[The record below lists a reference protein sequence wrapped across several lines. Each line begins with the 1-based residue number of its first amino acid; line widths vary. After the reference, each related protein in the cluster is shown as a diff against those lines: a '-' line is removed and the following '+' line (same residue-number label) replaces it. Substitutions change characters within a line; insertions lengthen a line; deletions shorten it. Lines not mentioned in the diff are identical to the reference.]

1 MQEVTREY
9 IDQSIEKAKELYD
22 KAVKKAKLN
31 GTVSVTW
38 IQQQMRVNWY
48 GAAYIVRRMEDE
60 GLCGPWQRNGYR
72 VMN

>member
-1 MQEVTREY
+1 MQEVTQEF
-9 IDQSIEKAKELYD
+9 IDQSIEKANELYD

-48 GAAYIVRRMEDE
+48 GAAYIVNRMEEE
-60 GLCGPWQRNGYR
+60 GLCGPWQREGFR